1 MPFVLQ
7 LALRSI
13 AGFLVQMVPC
23 AALCL
28 IPFAGRLRDEQR
40 TYAMAA
46 GIVAVAL
53 VPFVAVST
61 LMIADDQYF
70 LRNTAQ
76 NIIFLATVAAL
87 GALYVRRVSAPAAQ
101 KVFVISLVMCYGY
114 FVNVVYRITSDLL
127 ALPYDDFKY
136 YPERLLVMAIANTA
150 LFVPM
155 AYLMRYTRRVFDA
168 PVSTRTWWHMAALP
182 AILILTFLVGGVL
195 PPLPAEQ
202 LFYSLRYA
210 MSAMAIVLLWWA
222 LRAVRDASEHA
233 RKQAQLEDA
242 LAHEQHAHGTVREEL
257 AATRAHMEELERKLA
272 ESERAATGPTESAGD
287 GAASHGK
294 THRNGG
300 NNAPIV
306 VSSAN
311 HAVSLRPADILY
323 IESLNRMRH
332 IHLTSG
338 EDIVVSM
345 SLAGILD
352 LLPEDRFAYCHRSVV
367 VNLAHVRSITPTEI
381 ELVNGM
387 RVDASRRRVPELR
400 QLWERQLNARQ
411 VR

>member
-1 MPFVLQ
+1 MPFALQ

-28 IPFAGRLRDEQR
+28 IPFAGRLRDERR

-76 NIIFLATVAAL
+76 NIVFLATVAAL

-136 YPERLLVMAIANTA
+136 YPERLLIMAIANAA

-182 AILILTFLVGGVL
+182 AILIVTFLVGGVL

-233 RKQAQLEDA
+233 PNRRSSRTPWRTSSTPTAPSARSSPRHAPIWRSSSGSSRKASARRQAQPRARATERHRTA
-242 LAHEQHAHGTVREEL
+242 RRTGTE
-257 AATRAHMEELERKLA
+257 AATPQSWSPLQTM
-272 ESERAATGPTESAGD
+272 P
-287 GAASHGK
+287 
-294 THRNGG
+294 
-300 NNAPIV
+300 
-306 VSSAN
+306 
-311 HAVSLRPADILY
+311 
-323 IESLNRMRH
+323 
-332 IHLTSG
+332 
-338 EDIVVSM
+338 
-345 SLAGILD
+345 
-352 LLPEDRFAYCHRSVV
+352 
-367 VNLAHVRSITPTEI
+367 
-381 ELVNGM
+381 
-387 RVDASRRRVPELR
+387 
-400 QLWERQLNARQ
+400 
-411 VR
+411 